1 MVLTPILKHISTL
14 ILDAPHS
21 RFAAHS
27 HSDTACSSLPICSTF
42 PLSYCMI
49 LTPVLQHI
57 PNLVVDIKTMGNRVY
72 VSDVQESIHYLRY
85 RATENQLVIFSD
97 DTYQR

>member
-1 MVLTPILKHISTL
+1 MCVCMCGRLPFDQLWSEGKHDFGLLTHVIVLFPLWYCMVLTPT
-14 ILDAPHS
+14 
-21 RFAAHS
+21 
-27 HSDTACSSLPICSTF
+27 
-42 PLSYCMI
+42 
-49 LTPVLQHI
+49 LQHI

-85 RATENQLVIFSD
+85 RPTENQLVIFSD